1 MRIINVH
8 KIDHPEAMFS
18 DPIGTQTVEEDRIER
33 VIDVSDRNCLAI
45 LNTYGVRATLQLHG
59 EEGQIEYF
67 ALAAGEDNGTEILI
81 DAGDGVPLGWTT
93 GTGWSV
99 GSVQTVSLLRDSI
112 KDWWDWWFAPS
123 RPGRDVIFY
132 FPLAEQGQLAT
143 LTIEHEGF
151 EAKCGLCVTGV
162 FREAGYTLE
171 AEVGIDD
178 YSRVAIDE
186 FGDEFLK
193 QGRWAKRASGDIW
206 CPTELFRGVERDIVG
221 FRGKAYL
228 IDYNEYIV
236 QPSEYHTLQNG
247 HQSLIVYGVTEEYN
261 ATIDDGG
268 GVKIRHESRGVI

>member
-8 KIDHPEAMFS
+8 KIDDPGAMFN

-45 LNTYGVRATLQLHG
+45 LNTHGVRATLQLHG
-59 EEGQIEYF
+59 EEE
-67 ALAAGEDNGTEILI
+67 
-81 DAGDGVPLGWTT
+81 
-93 GTGWSV
+93 
-99 GSVQTVSLLRDSI
+99 QTAVSLLRDSI

-151 EAKCGLCVTGV
+151 QAKCGLCVTGV

-268 GVKIRHESRGVI
+268 GVKIKHESRGVI